1 MNGDRARSTPPF
13 PTPHPLPP
21 TPFLL
26 LALLCLAFP
35 AHAQEGCS
43 VSKDLVVRALELVS
57 AQPSKDDLV
66 NGILLLKQAAAACDE
81 NGDAWY
87 YRSLFE
93 RQLGQG
99 NPAYSLANARE
110 RNSPA
115 LREGDDPFRLSTPA
129 RDERG
134 VQLPPHDSSP
144 PAAPALPRDPH
155 SPNVTQKW
163 ALVVGIAKFHDT
175 RLNLHYTRKDAEAM
189 ADLLKDP
196 VCGRFAPDHVRLI
209 ADEQATTV
217 NLRAGLNWLARMA
230 GEGDLAVIYIATH
243 GTARE
248 QDVAGANYIVTY
260 DSDVESLDGLYS
272 TAVPMVEIS
281 NDVRTRV
288 RALKVAVFL
297 DTCHSAG
304 AIAQTVTV
312 PSSISPQM
320 LARIREGT
328 GRDIIAAS
336 QVDESSYEQ
345 DRYGHGLFTY
355 YLLQGLRQ
363 QKDLPLEKV
372 YAWVKDQVSQDAG
385 RNHWKQHPV
394 FSSSDNASEIV
405 IGAAPLNP
413 TAQLISPAR

>member
-1 MNGDRARSTPPF
+1 
-13 PTPHPLPP
+13 
-21 TPFLL
+21 
-26 LALLCLAFP
+26 
-35 AHAQEGCS
+35 
-43 VSKDLVVRALELVS
+43 
-57 AQPSKDDLV
+57 
-66 NGILLLKQAAAACDE
+66 
-81 NGDAWY
+81 
-87 YRSLFE
+87 
-93 RQLGQG
+93 
-99 NPAYSLANARE
+99 
-110 RNSPA
+110 
-115 LREGDDPFRLSTPA
+115 
-129 RDERG
+129 
-134 VQLPPHDSSP
+134 VQLAPHKSAP
-144 PAAPALPRDPH
+144 PAAPAPPRDPR
-155 SPNVTQKW
+155 SPTVTQKW

-175 RLNLHYTRKDAEAM
+175 RLNLRYTRKDAEAM

-196 VCGRFAPDHVRLI
+196 VCGRFAPGHVRLI

-248 QDVAGANYIVTY
+248 QDVAGANYVVTY

-272 TAVPMVEIS
+272 TAIPMVEIS

-304 AIAQTVTV
+304 AITQTVTL
-312 PSSISPQM
+312 PASISPQM
-320 LARIREGT
+320 LDRIREGT

-355 YLLQGLRQ
+355 YLLQGLKQ

-372 YAWVKDQVSQDAG
+372 YAWVKNQVSQDAD

-394 FSSSDNASEIV
+394 FSSSDNAAQIV
-405 IGAAPLNP
+405 IGAVPLNL
-413 TAQLISPAR
+413 TAWLISPPR